1 MRCCSPMVS
10 ASPEHSCKRL
20 RSQRIVGGASVK
32 RRRDRRPQCL
42 CAGSNAMMSTVEA
55 HRVHAREP
63 VTLRDVAA
71 AAGVHT
77 ATASRALNP
86 DTRKLVNPD
95 TAQRVLDVATDLG
108 YRPNPIARGLKTNR
122 SYTIGVVI
130 PDLRN
135 PLFPPIARGIE
146 ERLEPAGYTSLLANT
161 DNDAEQERLS
171 FEALRA
177 RQVDGFIA
185 ASARREHPLFHDL
198 AANGMPL
205 VLVNRTT
212 DDEELPSVVPDDS
225 DGMRQ
230 AVAHVAALGHRRV
243 AHLAG
248 PFELSTG
255 VHRHEGYVGGMQA
268 AGLTID
274 TDLVVSGSLFTEA
287 EGARQCREL
296 LERGR
301 GFTAVL
307 AGNDLL
313 ALGCIDALREAG
325 LDCPRDVSVVGFN
338 DMDWSKRFS
347 PPLTTVRVP
356 HHRLG
361 IAAADLL
368 LERLADPGASIRHV
382 VLPVELVVRGS
393 TAPPTDR

>member
-1 MRCCSPMVS
+1 V
-10 ASPEHSCKRL
+10 AH
-20 RSQRIVGGASVK
+20 ATVK
-32 RRRDRRPQCL
+32 ATAIDRPLHWPRAARRAIMTP
-42 CAGSNAMMSTVEA
+42 VEA
-55 HRVHAREP
+55 HRMHAREP

-86 DTRKLVNPD
+86 DTRKLVNAD
-95 TAQRVLDVATDLG
+95 TTQRVLEVATGLG
-108 YRPNPIARGLKTNR
+108 YRANPIARGLKTSR
-122 SYTIGVVI
+122 SFTIGVVV

-161 DNDAEQERLS
+161 DNDPEREQLS
-171 FEALRA
+171 FDALRA
-177 RQVDGFIA
+177 RQVDGYIT
-185 ASARREHPLFHDL
+185 ASARRQHPLLEEL
-198 AANGMPL
+198 AANSRPL
-205 VLVNRTT
+205 VLVNRAT
-212 DDEELPSVVPDDS
+212 DDAGLPSVVPDDS

-230 AVAHVAALGHRRV
+230 AVEHVAALGHRRV

-255 VHRHEGYVGGMQA
+255 VHRHEGFVEGMQA
-268 AGLTID
+268 AGLQVD
-274 TDLVVSGSLFTEA
+274 RDLVVAGSLFTEA

-296 LERGR
+296 IERGR
-301 GFTAVL
+301 EFTAVL

-313 ALGCIDALREAG
+313 ALGCIDALRDAG
-325 LDCPRDVSVVGFN
+325 LDCPGDVSVVGFN
-338 DMDWSKRFS
+338 DMDWSARFS